1 MLSGLNAGLPC
12 KIGVCRGVAARYTCA
27 SPTGNYSMTAE
38 VSSRFTSAAA
48 SDLSR
53 RRLAIG
59 FMNWAHAL
67 DHFVILIYPTVV
79 IELAVIYGRTY
90 ASLIALATASFVA
103 FGLFSLPA
111 GLLAD
116 RWSRRN
122 MMVGFYV
129 GCGLS
134 LIGAALAPSLVGL
147 GIALFMLGVFA
158 AIYHPV
164 GTAMILENA
173 TQRGR
178 TMAFNGVC
186 GNLGVSLAAGITAAL
201 TAAFTWRGAFLVPG
215 LICVLT
221 GAIYFWL
228 VPDEQKHAAARS
240 TSPDVSLSNTS
251 AAMIFGLFVVVALS
265 AGLVFN
271 TISISLPKI
280 VDERVGNGISLVEVG
295 GLTTA
300 VFLCGAVAQITVGRL
315 VERFPLHILFA
326 ISAVMQFAGVV
337 WAAYAAGASLLFALA
352 FTMAAIYGQITLND
366 LVIARYT
373 ADAWRGRVYA
383 VRYFLTFMVSGV
395 AVSMIAFLYGR
406 GGFDLVLDATALIA
420 LGFLVAVLLIALIA
434 NGVEKTRV
442 VQQPAE

>member
-1 MLSGLNAGLPC
+1 
-12 KIGVCRGVAARYTCA
+12 
-27 SPTGNYSMTAE
+27 MTTE
-38 VSSRFTSAAA
+38 VSAADRFTPDHVAQNA
-48 SDLSR
+48 R

-59 FMNWAHAL
+59 FLNLAHGL

-79 IELAVIYGRTY
+79 IELQVAYGQSYGT
-90 ASLIALATASFVA
+90 LIALATASFVA

-111 GLLAD
+111 GWLGD
-116 RWSRRN
+116 RWSRRD
-122 MMVGFYV
+122 MMAGFYF
-129 GCGLS
+129 GCGAS
-134 LIGAALAPSLVGL
+134 LVAAAFAPSLM
-147 GIALFMLGVFA
+147 MLGVALFALGMFA

-164 GTAMILENA
+164 GTAMLLDNT

-178 TMAFNGVC
+178 SMAFNGVC

-201 TAAFTWRGAFLVPG
+201 TAAFSWRGAFLVPG
-215 LICVLT
+215 LLCIVA
-221 GAIYFWL
+221 GALYLWL
-228 VPDEQKHAAARS
+228 VPNEARHALKRSAAA
-240 TSPDVSLSNTS
+240 DVVLSAPV

-280 VDERVGNGISLVEVG
+280 VDERVGNGISLVMVG

-300 VFLCGAVAQITVGRL
+300 VFLCGALAQITVGRL

-326 ISAVMQFAGVV
+326 ISAVMQFSGVL
-337 WAAYAAGASLLFALA
+337 WAAYASGASLIFALA

-373 ADAWRGRVYA
+373 AGTWRSRVYA

-406 GGFDLVLDATALIA
+406 GGFDLVLGTTAVIA

-434 NGVEKTRV
+434 NGVEKARV
-442 VQQPAE
+442 VAAPAE

>member
-1 MLSGLNAGLPC
+1 
-12 KIGVCRGVAARYTCA
+12 
-27 SPTGNYSMTAE
+27 MTAE
-38 VSSRFTSAAA
+38 VSPSHINPAAESAAA
-48 SDLSR
+48 DLWQ
-53 RRLAIG
+53 RRLSIG

-79 IELAVIYGRTY
+79 LQLVVIYGRSY
-90 ASLIALATASFVA
+90 ASLIVLSTASFVA

-111 GLLAD
+111 GWLAD

-129 GCGLS
+129 GCGVS
-134 LIGAALAPSLVGL
+134 LIGAALSPSLTALAV
-147 GIALFMLGVFA
+147 ALFMLGMFA

-164 GTAMILENA
+164 GTALILENA

-201 TAAFTWRGAFLVPG
+201 TAVIGWRGAFLVPG
-215 LICVLT
+215 IVCVAT
-221 GAIYFWL
+221 GAIYLWY
-228 VPDEQKHAAARS
+228 VPTEGRHAAKRS
-240 TSPDVSLSNTS
+240 TTADVVLSPAT
-251 AAMIFGLFVVVALS
+251 AAMIAGLFFIVALS

-280 VDERVGNGISLVEVG
+280 VDERVAGISLVEVG

-326 ISAVMQFAGVV
+326 ISAVMQFTGVM
-337 WAAYAAGASLLFALA
+337 WAAYAEGLSLLFALA
-352 FTMAAIYGQITLND
+352 YTMAAIYGQITLND

-406 GGFDLVLDATALIA
+406 GGFDLVLGTTALIA

-434 NGVEKTRV
+434 NGVEKTLLI
-442 VQQPAE
+442 QQPAE

>member
-1 MLSGLNAGLPC
+1 MTTEVLPSAPLSAE
-12 KIGVCRGVAARYTCA
+12 AA
-27 SPTGNYSMTAE
+27 
-38 VSSRFTSAAA
+38 
-48 SDLSR
+48 DLAR
-53 RRLAIG
+53 RRLSIG

-79 IELAVIYGRTY
+79 IELQVAYGKSY
-90 ASLIALATASFVA
+90 ATLIALATASFVA

-111 GLLAD
+111 GWLGD
-116 RWSRRN
+116 RWSRRD
-122 MMVGFYV
+122 MMVAFYI

-134 LIGAALAPSLVGL
+134 LVAAAFAPSLYVL
-147 GIALFMLGVFA
+147 GFALFSLGMFA

-164 GTAMILENA
+164 GTAVILENA

-186 GNLGVSLAAGITAAL
+186 GNIGVSLAAGITAAL
-201 TAAFTWRGAFLVPG
+201 TAAFSWRGAFLVPG
-215 LICVLT
+215 IICVAT
-221 GAIYFWL
+221 GFIYLW
-228 VPDEQKHAAARS
+228 VAPNESRHATKRS
-240 TSPDVSLSNTS
+240 ASADVALSAPA

-280 VDERVGNGISLVEVG
+280 VDERIGSGISLVVVG

-326 ISAVMQFAGVV
+326 ISAVMQFTGVV
-337 WAAYAAGASLLFALA
+337 WAAYAAGPSLLFALA

-395 AVSMIAFLYGR
+395 AVSMIALLYGR
-406 GGFDLVLDATALIA
+406 GGFDLVLDATAVIA
-420 LGFLVAVLLIALIA
+420 LGFLIAVLLIALIA
-434 NGVEKTRV
+434 NGVEKARV
-442 VQQPAE
+442 VPQPAE